1 MSKLLLS
8 LFLSISCVAIA
19 APDPAPAN
27 LQQIEELQRRADKLA
42 FGEVGSDNYHLA
54 KARAW
59 LDMALSEYHQ
69 TDSSGTMYAAIAQA
83 QVLLDAIEAK
93 QPNISMDTP
102 QDLQGTETVR
112 PDLWEQI
119 AEQKKNMYFKCSQ
132 RQIAEAEVQ
141 LVWTGHEKKESG
153 WSHAESYA
161 RGVENLLY
169 EAKTN
174 GANCDKAQQL
184 ADKNAG
190 KDKAVKDVQ
199 KLALSGDALFVFG
212 TDKLLPGADESLNK
226 LATEI
231 KSWVSIQSILL
242 VGYTDRLRSDG
253 NEAKNRKLSDDRA
266 ERVKKYL
273 VEQGI
278 PAAKISAQGGGSSKP
293 VVLCSNKE
301 SKAKQIA
308 CLQPNRRVEI
318 TLRGEK

>member
-8 LFLSISCVAIA
+8 LLLSFSVVAVA

-27 LQQIEELQRRADKLA
+27 LQQIEGLQRRADKLA
-42 FGEVGSDNYHLA
+42 FGELGSDNYHLA

-69 TDSSGTMYAAIAQA
+69 TDSSGTMFAAIAQA
-83 QVLLDAIEAK
+83 QVLLDAIEAR
-93 QPNISMDTP
+93 QANISMDTP

-112 PDLWEQI
+112 EDLWAQI
-119 AEQKKNMYFKCSQ
+119 AEQKKGMFFKCGQ

-141 LVWTGHEKKESG
+141 LVWAGHEKKESG

-174 GANCDKAQQL
+174 GENCDKAQQL

-190 KDKAVKDVQ
+190 KANAPKDVQ
-199 KLALSGDALFVFG
+199 KLSLSGDALFIFG
-212 TDKLLPGADESLNK
+212 TDKFLPGADASLDK
-226 LATEI
+226 LVTEI

-242 VGYTDRLRSDG
+242 VGYTDRLRTDG
-253 NEAKNRKLSDDRA
+253 NEAKNQKLSDDRA

-273 VEQGI
+273 ADQGI
-278 PAAKISAQGGGSSKP
+278 PAEKMSAQGGGSSKP

-301 SKAKQIA
+301 SKAKQIV

-318 TLRGEK
+318 TLRGDK